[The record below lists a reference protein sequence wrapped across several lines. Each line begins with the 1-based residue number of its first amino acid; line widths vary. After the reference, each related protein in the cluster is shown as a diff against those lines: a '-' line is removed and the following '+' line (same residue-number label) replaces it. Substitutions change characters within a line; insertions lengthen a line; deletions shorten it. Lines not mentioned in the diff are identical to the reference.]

1 MNGSKKRH
9 TALALAALLTAVPLP
24 DAGAQQASAHRPKI
38 GLVLGGGGARGGA
51 HIGVLE
57 VLEQLHVPFDCI
69 AGTSMGALM
78 SGAYLSGVSPEQMRT
93 RIKATDWS
101 GMFDDTAGRAQ
112 ISKRNKEYDDR
123 FFSALEFGVSSE
135 GLKFRE
141 GAVAGTKIKLFF
153 NSLVG
158 ADAGQ
163 LMIEDMPLPLTLMAT
178 DIGTGERV
186 AMRAGDLTTAMRAS
200 MSVPGAVAP
209 VLREGHK
216 LVDGGLVD
224 NVPIQE
230 VKDRCGAEVVIAVNV
245 GSPLT
250 KPEDVTGL
258 VSVVGQMV
266 NLLTEQNV
274 SRSLALLTPKDVYM
288 RPELGDITAGSFDRQ
303 LEAAEIGRKT
313 ALAAADSLR
322 RYSVSEAEY
331 DQWLAQLRSG
341 KRVPHRIDEVQIA
354 PMRYVNPQ
362 TLRAGLSQKEGE
374 PLDTQKLDEDLIRIR
389 SAGDL
394 QTIDYS
400 VVNERDKTILRVT
413 PVEKSLGPDYLR
425 FGMNLYSDFRGDSS
439 FNIRALHRRTWIN
452 PLGGEFVVAGQV
464 GTTQA
469 LYAEFYQPLEAT
481 QTWFARVATNAKSS
495 NAPLFSGGQEL
506 AVYRTYS
513 SVAGVEAGANLGTWG
528 QASLGYRAEN
538 ARASVVTGPSLLPGV
553 RERIGGLQAEVSVD
567 TLDYAFFPTKGVK
580 LDANAFEATNVAD
593 DVVKFGTAEMKLNG
607 ALSVGDFIFL
617 GALEHGQSTH
627 GVLPLAD
634 LYSLGGPRHLAGFAQ
649 GQILG
654 DDYSYGSLEAQYK
667 LTRPIPLLG
676 LSLIAGVQAESGK
689 MNKLAT
695 EQNLTGWQNSFG
707 AYLAANSAF
716 GPFYFG
722 YAKAKNGGSGRWYF
736 FLGTP

>member
-1 MNGSKKRH
+1 
-9 TALALAALLTAVPLP
+9 
-24 DAGAQQASAHRPKI
+24 
-38 GLVLGGGGARGGA
+38 
-51 HIGVLE
+51 
-57 VLEQLHVPFDCI
+57 
-69 AGTSMGALM
+69 
-78 SGAYLSGVSPEQMRT
+78 
-93 RIKATDWS
+93 
-101 GMFDDTAGRAQ
+101 
-112 ISKRNKEYDDR
+112 
-123 FFSALEFGVSSE
+123 
-135 GLKFRE
+135 
-141 GAVAGTKIKLFF
+141 
-153 NSLVG
+153 
-158 ADAGQ
+158 
-163 LMIEDMPLPLTLMAT
+163 
-178 DIGTGERV
+178 
-186 AMRAGDLTTAMRAS
+186 
-200 MSVPGAVAP
+200 
-209 VLREGHK
+209 
-216 LVDGGLVD
+216 VD

-230 VKDRCGAEVVIAVNV
+230 VKDRCGAEVVIAINV

-274 SRSLALLTPKDVYM
+274 SRSLALLTPRDVYM
-288 RPELGDITAGSFDRQ
+288 RPELGDITAASFDRQ

-313 ALAAADSLR
+313 ALAVADSLR
-322 RYSVSEAEY
+322 RYSVPQAEY
-331 DQWLAQLRSG
+331 DKWLAHLRTG
-341 KRVPHRIDEVQIA
+341 RPTPHKIDEVQIA
-354 PMRYVNPQ
+354 ETRYVNPD

-374 PLDTQKLDEDLIRIR
+374 PLDTDKLDKDLIRIR

-452 PLGGEFVVAGQV
+452 PLGGELVVAAQV

-469 LYAEFYQPLEAT
+469 LYAEFYQPLEPR
-481 QTWFARVATNAKSS
+481 QIWFVRTSADASSS
-495 NAPLFSGGQEL
+495 NAPLFSGDQEV
-506 AVYRTYS
+506 ATYRTYS
-513 SVAGVEAGANLGTWG
+513 SRAAVDAGANLGTWG
-528 QASLGYRAEN
+528 VAKLGYRAEN
-538 ARASVVTGPSLLPGV
+538 ARAAVVTGPSILPGV
-553 RERIGGLQAEVSVD
+553 RERIGGPGASFSVD

-580 LDANAFEATNVAD
+580 LDADAFEATTVSD
-593 DVVKFGTAEMKLNG
+593 GLQKYGTAELKFSG

-617 GALEHGQSTH
+617 GAAQHGQTTH
-627 GVLPLAD
+627 GVLSLAD
-634 LYSLGGPRHLAGFAQ
+634 VYSLGGPRHLAGFAQ

-676 LSLIAGVQAESGK
+676 LSLIAGIQAETGK
-689 MNKLAT
+689 MNKLYT

-707 AYLAANSAF
+707 AYLAANSTF

>member
-1 MNGSKKRH
+1 MNASTKHH
-9 TALALAALLTAVPLP
+9 TARALAALLATVAVM
-24 DAGAQQASAHRPKI
+24 DVGAEQAPTHRPKI

-57 VLEQLHVPFDCI
+57 VLEQLRVPFDCV

-78 SGAYLSGVSPEQMRT
+78 SGAYLAGVSPEVMRT
-93 RIKATDWS
+93 RIQATDWS
-101 GMFDDTAGRAQ
+101 GMFDDSAGRSQ
-112 ISKRNKEYDDR
+112 ISKRNKDYDDR

-135 GLKFRE
+135 GLKYRE

-163 LMIEDMPLPLTLMAT
+163 LMIERLPLPLTLMAT

-186 AMRAGDLTTAMRAS
+186 AMRSGDLTTAMRAS

-209 VLREGHK
+209 VIRDGHK

-245 GSPLT
+245 GSPLM
-250 KPEDVTGL
+250 KPEQVTGL

-274 SRSLALLTPKDVYM
+274 SRSLALLTPRDVYM
-288 RPELGDITAGSFDRQ
+288 RPELGTITAADFNRQ

-313 ALAAADSLR
+313 ALAASESLA
-322 RYSVSEAEY
+322 RYSVSPDEY
-331 DQWLAQLRSG
+331 AKWLAHLRVG
-341 KRVPHRIDEVQIA
+341 RPVPQKIDQVQIA
-354 PMRYVNPQ
+354 EMRYVNPE

-374 PLDTQKLDEDLIRIR
+374 PLDTATLDKDLIRIR

-400 VVNERDKTILRVT
+400 VVNERDKTILLVT

-439 FNIRALHRRTWIN
+439 FNVRVLHRRTWVN
-452 PLGGEFVVAGQV
+452 PLGGEFVVGAQV

-469 LYAEFYQPLEAT
+469 LYAEFYQPLEPT
-481 QTWFARVATNAKSS
+481 QTWFARTWGNASAS
-495 NAPLFSGGQEL
+495 DVPLFSGNQQVAE
-506 AVYRTYS
+506 YRTYS
-513 SVAGVEAGANLGTWG
+513 SKAGVEAGANLGTWG
-528 QASLGYRAEN
+528 QARIGYQGEN
-538 ARASVVTGPSLLPGV
+538 GRASVATGPILLPSV
-553 RERIGGLQAEVSVD
+553 RERVGGPGAALNVD

-580 LDANAFEATNVAD
+580 LDANVFEATNVSAGIE
-593 DVVKFGTAEMKLNG
+593 KFGTAEAKLKG
-607 ALSVGDFIFL
+607 AMTMGDFIFL
-617 GALEHGQSTH
+617 AGAEHGQSTH
-627 GVLPLAD
+627 GVLPLVD
-634 LYSLGGPRHLAGFAQ
+634 VYSLGGPRHLAGFAQ

-654 DDYSYGSLEAQYK
+654 DDYSYGNLEAQYK
-667 LTRPIPLLG
+667 LTRAIPLLG
-676 LSLIAGVQAESGK
+676 LSLIAGVQAETGK
-689 MNKLAT
+689 MGKLYT

-707 AYLAANSAF
+707 AYLAANSTF
-716 GPFYFG
+716 GPFYLG